1 MKFNELVTAVSFTK
15 EKTPYKGMKHIV
27 ATTQGAEGV
36 GILNVKNS
44 FGKPLA
50 AIMGSF
56 RLISYDEAKAWMK
69 NYLSA
74 LGLKIEHW
82 DIVPSEKLWY
92 NVIAYVKFDK
102 Q

>member
-1 MKFNELVTAVSFTK
+1 
-15 EKTPYKGMKHIV
+15 
-27 ATTQGAEGV
+27 
-36 GILNVKNS
+36 
-44 FGKPLA
+44 
-50 AIMGSF
+50 MGSF

-74 LGLKIEHW
+74 LGLKIERW